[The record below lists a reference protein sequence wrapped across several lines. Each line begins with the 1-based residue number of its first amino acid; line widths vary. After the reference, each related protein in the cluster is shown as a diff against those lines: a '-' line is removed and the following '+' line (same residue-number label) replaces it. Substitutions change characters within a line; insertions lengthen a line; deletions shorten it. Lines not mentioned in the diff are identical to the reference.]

1 MNLDFD
7 YEKCLRALAKSNK
20 YQTIFCNERPLGLK
34 LFVNDVDFTSI
45 QISFLNW
52 LSFYYSLAFDF
63 SMGDV
68 GEVVFKDDIYADA
81 YSYYKNKKRN
91 EKKNKNKTNAQEN
104 NNNIPHQ
111 GKNVENKR
119 QWVFKTPRKASN
131 RK

>member
-7 YEKCLRALAKSNK
+7 YEKCVRTLAKSNK

-68 GEVVFKDDIYADA
+68 GDIVFKDDIYADA
-81 YSYYKNKKRN
+81 YAYYKNKKRN
-91 EKKNKNKTNAQEN
+91 NGKKNKTKNDAESNS
-104 NNNIPHQ
+104 IPHQ

-119 QWVFKTPRKASN
+119 QWVFKTPRKAN
-131 RK
+131 KK

>member
-1 MNLDFD
+1 M
-7 YEKCLRALAKSNK
+7 AKSNK

-34 LFVNDVDFTSI
+34 LFANDVDFTSI

-68 GEVVFKDDIYADA
+68 GEIVFKDDIYADA

-91 EKKNKNKTNAQEN
+91 DGKKNKTKNDAE

-119 QWVFKTPRKASN
+119 QWVFKTPRKAN
-131 RK
+131 KK